1 MEDITTKSVKTLGP
15 TTYSR
20 GAGRVTIQ
28 PHFGLSRLAMLLSF
42 MFPLCSQSHISS
54 ANEQA
59 RVPPSMPQNFSLL
72 CSVGMGSGTRFETN
86 RGGGARPGGS
96 SQNGP
101 SGTVQDKPPC
111 QTGAPGPTLS
121 SPDQAESSALETAL
135 DGGESIEAGR
145 VDETRAQDWER
156 VTAREDDD
164 GDSSKFSSRREGQGI
179 LSVCFFLFF
188 PSPGRPGL

>member
-1 MEDITTKSVKTLGP
+1 
-15 TTYSR
+15 
-20 GAGRVTIQ
+20 
-28 PHFGLSRLAMLLSF
+28 
-42 MFPLCSQSHISS
+42 
-54 ANEQA
+54 
-59 RVPPSMPQNFSLL
+59 
-72 CSVGMGSGTRFETN
+72 MGSGTRFETN

-135 DGGESIEAGR
+135 DGGESLEAGR
-145 VDETRAQDWER
+145 VERDKGPRLER

-164 GDSSKFSSRREGQGI
+164 ADSSKFSSRREGQGT
-179 LSVCFFLFF
+179 LPVLFFFFFL